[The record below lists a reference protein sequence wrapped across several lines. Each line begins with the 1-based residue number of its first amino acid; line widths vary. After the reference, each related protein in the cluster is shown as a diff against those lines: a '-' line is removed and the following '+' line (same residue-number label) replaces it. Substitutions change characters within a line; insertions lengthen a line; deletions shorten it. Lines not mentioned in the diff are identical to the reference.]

1 MEFTEQIKSSL
12 VLNGYEKKIACDLE
26 KEFEMIKNK
35 KNFTVAVRIK
45 PEFNAL
51 ASNLVNL

>member
-26 KEFEMIKNK
+26 KEFEMIKSK